1 MSVCTHIIVDRISES
16 AGTDRHF
23 SEGLNL
29 SSDFSRNPADGSSF
43 MTCVPPHRHLAGE
56 PGDTGCPVS

>member
-1 MSVCTHIIVDRISES
+1 MYMNVYTHTIVDKISES

-29 SSDFSRNPADGSSF
+29 SSDFPRNSTD
-43 MTCVPPHRHLAGE
+43 
-56 PGDTGCPVS
+56 